1 MFPTALTYNYDR
13 FRKDGMKSMNPLAQQ
28 LNETLQQESPA
39 VYDMLSNLGKAIYF
53 PKEGILS
60 QSAEAKAKAKKY
72 NATIG
77 IATEG
82 GKPMHLKVIQDTLS
96 SYEPKDIYEYAPPA
110 GKPELRTAWKEKMVK
125 DNPSLASVKA
135 EIGNPIV
142 TNALTHG
149 LSIVADLFAD
159 NGDAVIIPNKNWE
172 NYELTFGIRRNA
184 EIVEYPLYNE
194 EQRFNSEGLR
204 QALLAQKAKGKAI
217 VVLNFPNNPTGYTP
231 DAQDGEAIVAAI
243 AAAAEEG
250 IKVVAVT
257 DDAYFGLFFENS
269 LKESLFSKLA
279 DIHPN
284 VLAVKIDGATK
295 EEYVWGFRVGFITYA
310 SSSKASLA
318 ALEQKTMG
326 IIRSTISSGP
336 HPSQTFVLHA
346 LRSPDYEAQKAEKFE
361 IMKNR
366 ANIVKQLLD
375 SGRYGDKLNYYPFNS
390 GYFMC
395 LKLSGVSADAVRLHL
410 LDNYGIGT
418 IALGETDLRVAFS
431 CIESEGLEE
440 LFDTIYKAVVELTEQ
455 A

>member
-1 MFPTALTYNYDR
+1 
-13 FRKDGMKSMNPLAQQ
+13 MNPLAQQ

-96 SYEPKDIYEYAPPA
+96 AYDPKDIYEYAPPA
-110 GKPELRTAWKEKMVK
+110 GKPELRTAWREKMVK
-125 DNPSLASVKA
+125 DNPSLASVQA
-135 EIGNPIV
+135 EISNPIV

-159 NGDAVIIPNKNWE
+159 TGDAVIIPNKNWE
-172 NYELTFGIRRNA
+172 NYELTFGVRRNA

-194 EQRFNSEGLR
+194 DQRFNSDGLR
-204 QALLAQKAKGKAI
+204 EALLAQKGKGKAI
-217 VVLNFPNNPTGYTP
+217 VILNFPNNPTGYTP
-231 DAQDGEAIVAAI
+231 DDRDGAAIVAAI
-243 AAAAEEG
+243 KTAAEEG

-257 DDAYFGLFFENS
+257 DDAYFGLFFEDS
-269 LKESLFSKLA
+269 MKESLFSKLA
-279 DIHPN
+279 DLHPN

-310 SSSKASLA
+310 SSSKAALA

-346 LRSPDYEAQKAEKFE
+346 LKSPQFEAQKAEKFE

-366 ANIVKQLLD
+366 ANIVKGLLD
-375 SGRYGDKLNYYPFNS
+375 SGRYGDALQYYPFNS

-395 LKLSGVSADAVRLHL
+395 LKLSNVTADAVRLLL
-410 LDNYGIGT
+410 LDKYGIGT
-418 IALGETDLRVAFS
+418 IALGDTDLRVAFS
-431 CIESEGLEE
+431 CIEGEQLED
-440 LFDTIYKAVVELTEQ
+440 LFDCIYKAVVELTEQ